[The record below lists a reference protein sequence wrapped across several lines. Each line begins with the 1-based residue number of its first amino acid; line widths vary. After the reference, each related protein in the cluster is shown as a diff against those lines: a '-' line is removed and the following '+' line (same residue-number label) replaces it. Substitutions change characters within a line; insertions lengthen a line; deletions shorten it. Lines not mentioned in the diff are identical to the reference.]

1 MAEDNF
7 FAKQIEALEEI
18 QTDLEKS
25 ITSSL
30 KAIDIRQKVLT
41 RVKGLIDKLKDG
53 NGLTPEDIL
62 ETDAVFNEMSE
73 MMKQAAK
80 DELNDMM
87 SAVKR
92 DQEKK
97 KKADNKKTDIEEK
110 KPEQHEAPEEGAQQ
124 VEFFDDG
131 TFIVMK

>member
-53 NGLTPEDIL
+53 NGLTLEDIL

-97 KKADNKKTDIEEK
+97 KKADDKKTDIEEK